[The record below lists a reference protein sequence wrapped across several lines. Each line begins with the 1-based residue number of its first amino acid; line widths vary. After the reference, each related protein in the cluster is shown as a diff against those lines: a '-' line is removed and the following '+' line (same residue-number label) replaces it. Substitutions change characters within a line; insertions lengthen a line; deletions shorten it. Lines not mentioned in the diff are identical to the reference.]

1 MSLESC
7 LNYPEKSACKTSYAI
22 VINTFDAGKYFSG
35 VLTTGVWVSTLSL
48 WHMFNVPYLGGN
60 INEVS

>member
-1 MSLESC
+1 
-7 LNYPEKSACKTSYAI
+7 
-22 VINTFDAGKYFSG
+22 
-35 VLTTGVWVSTLSL
+35 LTTGVWVSTLSL